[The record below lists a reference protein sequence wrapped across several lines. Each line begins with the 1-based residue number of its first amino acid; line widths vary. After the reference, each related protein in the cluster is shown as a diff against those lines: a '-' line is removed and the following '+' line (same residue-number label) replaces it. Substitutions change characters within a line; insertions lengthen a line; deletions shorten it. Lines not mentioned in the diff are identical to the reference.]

1 MKDAKGDSF
10 CLGPGRSEGCA
21 AWRLEPFNSLRLC
34 VPAAV
39 EITAPPAATVAELE
53 HRMDNRNPNFKSVKE
68 AVKKM
73 ISRGGGTFLY
83 KVPCATAR
91 LREEAAQAVR
101 NAQGQD
107 WPQVVTAVVVGVA
120 LKVTVTGIFT
130 HVLRT
135 YYIDHPFEG
144 VRICV

>member
-1 MKDAKGDSF
+1 M
-10 CLGPGRSEGCA
+10 
-21 AWRLEPFNSLRLC
+21 
-34 VPAAV
+34 
-39 EITAPPAATVAELE
+39 
-53 HRMDNRNPNFKSVKE
+53 RNPNFKSVKE

-120 LKVTVTGIFT
+120 LKVSVTGTFARFFIAYAHGT
-130 HVLRT
+130 T
-135 YYIDHPFEG
+135 YHNMYL
-144 VRICV
+144 ICILYVFPMSRCVHERASICIVSFMN